1 MSHNTKIYRKQGGDE
16 LVVDT
21 GGAVTLGGSIDVYG
35 GKITKE
41 GTQANHIADLALTAD
56 LTGVDTGTDMTAAQ
70 AAALE
75 VDLAAI
81 ATKTNAI
88 LKALEDV
95 GILKSS

>member
-1 MSHNTKIYRKQGGDE
+1 MSYNAKVYMKQGGDE
-16 LVVDT
+16 LVVNA
-21 GGAVTLGGSIDVYG
+21 GGAVALGGSIDVDG

-41 GTQANHIADLALTAD
+41 GTQADHIADLAITAD
-56 LTGVDTGTDMTAAQ
+56 LTGVDTGTYMTAAQ
-70 AAALE
+70 AAALG

>member
-1 MSHNTKIYRKQGGDE
+1 MSYNASNYNKQGGAE
-16 LVVDT
+16 AVI
-21 GGAVTLGGSIDVYG
+21 GGVLTLAGSINVATG

-41 GTQANHIADLALTAD
+41 GTQASHIDNLAITAD
-56 LTGVDTGTDMTAAQ
+56 LTGIDTGTPMTAAQ
-70 AAALE
+70 AAALG

>member
-21 GGAVTLGGSIDVYG
+21 GGAVTLGGSIDVDG
-35 GKITKE
+35 GKITKA
-41 GTQANHIADLALTAD
+41 GTQANHIADVAVTAT

-70 AAALE
+70 AATI
-75 VDLAAI
+75 VTDLNAARAAI
-81 ATKTNAI
+81 NAI

-95 GILKSS
+95 GILKTS

>member
-21 GGAVTLGGSIDVYG
+21 GGAVTIGGSIDVDG

-41 GTQANHIADLALTAD
+41 GTQANHIADVAVTAT

-70 AAALE
+70 AATI
-75 VDLAAI
+75 VTDLNAA
-81 ATKTNAI
+81 KTAINAI

-95 GILKSS
+95 GILKTS